1 MPNFPKNTGFKLP
14 GMGSKEIDTPG
25 NFRKDQKVEDVGYCS
40 DTESHMLPPGSSPL
54 LKRASMIDQVVPEYY
69 KTSYTGNSWP
79 MGKGKPAPKKDE
91 DSETKTAEAKINTPE
106 YNPNLPK
113 GDLTVPDLTGKGG
126 NSEVPNLV
134 ELGRKGKNVKE
145 QGQILTDTKTRNKG
159 WSDLEKEF
167 TSQGITGDALT
178 KKMNEAK
185 AWRKANPNVKNVGI
199 TERNQTFIGPD
210 GKTISEEEYRKIFGN

>member
-40 DTESHMLPPGSSPL
+40 NTESHMLPPGSSPL

-69 KTSYTGNSWP
+69 KTSYTGSNWP
-79 MGKGKPAPKKDE
+79 MGKGKPAPKKD
-91 DSETKTAEAKINTPE
+91 DSSETKTAKAQIEYKGKE
-106 YNPNLPK
+106 YNVPDKDVEVPNL
-113 GDLTVPDLTGKGG
+113 TGEGG
-126 NSEVPNLV
+126 NSEMPNLV
-134 ELGRKGKNVKE
+134 KLGREGKNQ

-167 TSQGITGDALT
+167 ISQGITGDALT

-199 TERNQTFIGPD
+199 TETNQTFIGPD
-210 GKTISEEEYRKIFGN
+210 GKEISEEEYRKIFGN

>member
-54 LKRASMIDQVVPEYY
+54 LKRQSMIDQVVPEYY

-79 MGKGKPAPKKDE
+79 MGEGKPRKD
-91 DSETKTAEAKINTPE
+91 DSSETKTAEAKINTPE
-106 YNPNLPK
+106 YNPNLPE

-126 NSEVPNLV
+126 DSKVPNLV
-134 ELGRKGKNVKE
+134 ELGRKGKKE
-145 QGQILTDTKTRNKG
+145 GGLKTYAQAWADNDSGIQQMYKNFESYVADVSGQGETASKAAKR
-159 WSDLEKEF
+159 
-167 TSQGITGDALT
+167 
-178 KKMNEAK
+178 KKA
-185 AWRKANPNVKNVGI
+185 
-199 TERNQTFIGPD
+199 TEGGFIWD
-210 GKTISEEEYRKIFGN
+210 EDIHKLK